1 MLSLVV
7 SALIALVFGFV
18 IGFFVNVGFGIFI
31 GSIILVSV
39 FFFMTRHFSRKLQ
52 TIFNFANSQLQK
64 QQIEQAIETLKDG
77 YEIGKW
83 AFLGKAQ
90 VDSQI
95 GVILYTQKKFGEAYK
110 YLQKSN
116 PRIFQAY
123 CMLIVGHIKNKKIKE
138 AKEAITLLI
147 KLNKKEP
154 FVYSFAGYI
163 YANELKEKAMALT
176 VLENGLKVLP
186 DDVHIK
192 EQLLNMKNNK
202 PYKMSKWGDIWAQ
215 LMLEKN
221 AINKL
226 QQKYIKS
233 QQKRMKIKRQR

>member
-1 MLSLVV
+1 MLSLIV
-7 SALIALVFGFV
+7 SAVIALIVGAL
-18 IGFFVNVGFGIFI
+18 IGFLVNIGFGIFI

-52 TIFNFANSQLQK
+52 TIFNFANAKLQK
-64 QQIEQAIETLKDG
+64 QQFDQAIETLKEG
-77 YEIGKW
+77 YSIGKW

-123 CMLIVGHIKNKKIKE
+123 CMLIVGHIKNKKEKE
-138 AKEAITLLI
+138 AKEALSLLI

-163 YANELKEKAMALT
+163 YANELKNKEEALKI
-176 VLENGLKVLP
+176 LENGLKVLP
-186 DDVHIK
+186 DDIHLK
-192 EQLLNMKNNK
+192 EQILNMKNNK
-202 PYKMSKWGDIWAQ
+202 PYKMSKWGDIWYQ
-215 LMLEKN
+215 LMIEKS

-233 QQKRMKIKRQR
+233 QQKRMKVKRR

>member
-1 MLSLVV
+1 MRTKSPQSPYLV
-7 SALIALVFGFV
+7 
-18 IGFFVNVGFGIFI
+18 
-31 GSIILVSV
+31 
-39 FFFMTRHFSRKLQ
+39 LQ
-52 TIFNFANSQLQK
+52 TTKRHLSGKIK
-64 QQIEQAIETLKDG
+64 KAIETLKDG

-163 YANELKEKAMALT
+163 YANELKEKEW
-176 VLENGLKVLP
+176 VKKK
-186 DDVHIK
+186 I
-192 EQLLNMKNNK
+192 
-202 PYKMSKWGDIWAQ
+202 
-215 LMLEKN
+215 
-221 AINKL
+221 INL
-226 QQKYIKS
+226 SECYL
-233 QQKRMKIKRQR
+233 